1 MGQPLHPHCGVF
13 RRTPR
18 LAELPLWRHLH
29 PSALLALPVV
39 HALTLTK
46 PHPHASAR
54 GQKRLQN
61 PGYFHLPETVLSW
74 RLWGALL
81 VLAHVS
87 TAKVW
92 IHLLDSWTL
101 CCPLSPQ
108 PLLLVSLS
116 YWGFLSLDPFMWCNV
131 EHCLTRMLLSIT
143 WGRFAAGR
151 AGRQEA
157 AFLLEQNGQSMG
169 AICWSGAT
177 SGSSLL
183 LAWHTSMGFVG
194 MGHIRVWGNRPK
206 FVQTLTEGQVKLEIL
221 SQDLN
226 LNF

>member
-13 RRTPR
+13 RWTPG

-29 PSALLALPVV
+29 PSALLALPV
-39 HALTLTK
+39 ALALTK
-46 PHPHASAR
+46 PHPDASAG
-54 GQKRLQN
+54 GQERLQN

-87 TAKVW
+87 TAKIW
-92 IHLLDSWTL
+92 IHLLDSWIL

-108 PLLLVSLS
+108 SLLLVSLS

-131 EHCLTRMLLSIT
+131 EHCLTRMSSSIT

-157 AFLLEQNGQSMG
+157 VFLLEQNGQSPG
-169 AICWSGAT
+169 AMLVWSYFRFESAAG
-177 SGSSLL
+177 
-183 LAWHTSMGFVG
+183 LAYFHGFVG
-194 MGHIRVWGNRPK
+194 MGHIRVWGNRPE
-206 FVQTLTEGQVKLEIL
+206 FVQTLTEGQIKLEIH

-226 LNF
+226 S